1 MKENLAVKEGLVQKL
16 QALQNMTVA
25 NGCTES
31 EALVAAGKAAE
42 LLERYG
48 LSIEELKAA
57 APNQLCD
64 QNSLD
69 CGRPRFTH
77 EVQFLAPVIAQFTKT
92 KTWQT
97 RSSSE
102 VQMTFF
108 GLKADVQIASYLF
121 NVFRSIMD
129 HEWKLFWYC
138 HAVEQG
144 VNRRTAR
151 KSFMLGMVKRIQAKI
166 FDLMEAAKAGP
177 VPAESREIVVLREE
191 TVEKALRDL
200 NFRFKKAPKSKPT
213 ALDVDAFVAGEEA
226 GSNVSIPSGALDD
239 QRLQGTPR
247 RRNVG

>member
-1 MKENLAVKEGLVQKL
+1 MKENLAAKEGLVQKL

-25 NGCTES
+25 NGCTEN

-48 LSIEELKAA
+48 LSMEELKAA
-57 APNQLCD
+57 SPEQLCD
-64 QNSLD
+64 QNTLD

-77 EVQFLAPVIAQFTKT
+77 EVQFLAPIIAQFTKT

-97 RSSSE
+97 RTSTE

-121 NVFRSIMD
+121 SVFRSVMD
-129 HEWKLFWYC
+129 NEWKLFWCC

-151 KSFMLGMVKRIQAKI
+151 KSFMLGMAKRIQAKL
-166 FDLMEAAKAGP
+166 FALMEAANSEP
-177 VPAESREIVVLREE
+177 VLAESRELVVLKEDI
-191 TVEKALRDL
+191 VEKALRDL
-200 NFRFKKAPKSKPT
+200 NFRFRTARKSKLT
-213 ALDVDAFVAGEEA
+213 AFDVDAFMAGEEA

-239 QRLQGTPR
+239 RS
-247 RRNVG
+247 